1 MHSGFKKN
9 MPDDDVPESR
19 PKSRERSSLII
30 DNELF
35 VGGGI
40 MPARVSD
47 WFEIVKDKE
56 VKAVAGKKGLINP
69 VSCSHIIEK
78 PSFSE
83 FLDGR
88 EIVFTTG
95 VALDEPG
102 ELFEIAKDSFKAGS
116 SAIVV
121 NIGPYIKEVPNELLV
136 FCDKN
141 AFPLFTVPWHI
152 HIEELLQAVYKI
164 SSDDRSSDPE
174 LETIFEN
181 AIKYPDRRELYEY
194 KIEGKGYSRNWKY
207 CVCMVHPTGAGLS
220 DFITAGKLSEKI
232 SKESEENGDFSFSYT
247 EGPDCIV
254 IFANI
259 SSKEAEERIR
269 DYLKEY
275 DSFEYVFSVGRSTK
289 SIRCLRKSYLLAQK
303 ILTMKIAGQLPK
315 RIAGYDELG
324 LYKII
329 LGLENQDILNQIH
342 EEYLKPLIEY
352 DNACGTDYVTFI
364 NTYLKCDGRIKEI
377 SEKMFIHKNTVHYK
391 IHRIEE
397 ILDCD
402 LSRLDTKIYL
412 MIATMNYMRQKTL
425 GEESNE

>member
-1 MHSGFKKN
+1 
-9 MPDDDVPESR
+9 
-19 PKSRERSSLII
+19 
-30 DNELF
+30 
-35 VGGGI
+35 

-95 VALDEPG
+95 VALDDTS
-102 ELFEIAKDSFKAGS
+102 ELSEIAKDSFKAGS
-116 SAIVV
+116 SALVV
-121 NIGPYIKEVPNELLV
+121 NIGPYIKEISNELLG

-220 DFITAGKLSEKI
+220 DFITTGKLSEKI
-232 SKESEENGDFSFSYT
+232 AKESEENGDFIFSYT

-269 DYLKEY
+269 EYLKEY

-412 MIATMNYMRQKTL
+412 MIAIMNYMRQKTL